1 MRKAAAKHDPKLT
14 VTMWLSLDGFIAGP
28 GGELDWILGDDEMS
42 DYEINLISQVDT
54 LLLGRKT
61 YEEFYAYWSEKGPPK
76 DGWEKIFAKKIN
88 ALHKIAI
95 SKTLEKAEW
104 NASEIVSGVAT
115 EKIEKLKVDSKKG
128 ILIYGSAS
136 IVQQLCNLGLI
147 DEYQLL
153 VHPVLLSQG
162 KKLFE
167 DVNKA
172 GFKLLSSKAFKS
184 GVMVLTYRPAKTR

>member
-104 NASEIVSGVAT
+104 NDSEIVSGVAT

-136 IVQQLCNLGLI
+136 IVQQLGNLGLI

-162 KKLFE
+162 RKLFE
-167 DVNKA
+167 DVNKT
-172 GFKLLSSKAFKS
+172 GLKLLSSKAFKS
-184 GVMVLTYRPAKTR
+184 GVMVLTYQPTK

>member
-1 MRKAAAKHDPKLT
+1 MKKPAAKQKPKLT
-14 VTMWLSLDGFIAGP
+14 VTMWISLDGFIAGP

-42 DYEINLISQVDT
+42 DYEIDLISQADT
-54 LLLGRKT
+54 LLFGRKT

-76 DGWEKIFAKKIN
+76 EGWEKIFAKKIN

-104 NASEIVSGVAT
+104 NDSEIVSGVGT
-115 EKIEKLKVDSKKG
+115 DKIEKLKDESKKG

-136 IVQQLCNLGLI
+136 IVQQLGNLGLI

-162 KKLFE
+162 RKLFE
-167 DVNKA
+167 DVNKT
-172 GFKLLSSKAFKS
+172 GLKLLSSKAFKS
-184 GVMVLTYRPAKTR
+184 GVMVLTYQPAKT

>member
-1 MRKAAAKHDPKLT
+1 MKKPAAKQKPKLT
-14 VTMWLSLDGFIAGP
+14 VTMWMSLDGFIAGP
-28 GGELDWILGDDEMS
+28 GGELDWIMGDDEMS
-42 DYEINLISQVDT
+42 DYEINLISQADT

-61 YEEFYAYWSEKGPPK
+61 YQEFYAYWSEKGPPK
-76 DGWEKIFAKKIN
+76 QGWEKIFAKKIN

-104 NASEIVSGVAT
+104 QDSEIVSEVAT
-115 EKIEKLKVDSKKG
+115 EKIEKLKDESKKG

-136 IVQQLCNLGLI
+136 IVQQLGNLGLI

-162 KKLFE
+162 RKLFE
-167 DVNKA
+167 DVNKT
-172 GFKLLSSKAFKS
+172 GLKLLSSKAFKS
-184 GVMVLTYRPAKTR
+184 GVMVLTYQPAKT

>member
-1 MRKAAAKHDPKLT
+1 MEKPNAKHEPKLT
-14 VTMWLSLDGFIAGP
+14 VTMWMSLDGFIAGP

-42 DYEINLISQVDT
+42 DYEINLISEADT

-76 DGWEKIFAKKIN
+76 EGWEKIFAKKIN

-104 NASEIVSGVAT
+104 NDSEIVSGVAT
-115 EKIEKLKVDSKKG
+115 EKIEKLKAESKKG
-128 ILIYGSAS
+128 MLIYGSAS
-136 IVQQLCNLGLI
+136 IVQQLGNLGLI

-153 VHPVLLSQG
+153 VHPILLSQG
-162 KKLFE
+162 RKLFE
-167 DVNKA
+167 DVDKT
-172 GFKLLSSKAFKS
+172 GLKLLSSKAFKS
-184 GVMVLTYRPAKTR
+184 GVMVLTYQPAK

>member
-1 MRKAAAKHDPKLT
+1 MKKPAAKPKLT
-14 VTMWLSLDGFIAGP
+14 VTMWMSLDGFIAGP
-28 GGELDWILGDDEMS
+28 GGELDWIMGDDEMS
-42 DYEINLISQVDT
+42 DYEINLINQADT

-61 YEEFYAYWSEKGPPK
+61 YQEFYAYWSEKGPPK

-104 NASEIVSGVAT
+104 NDSEIVSGVAT
-115 EKIEKLKVDSKKG
+115 EKIEKLKDESKKG

-136 IVQQLCNLGLI
+136 IVQQLGNLGLI

-162 KKLFE
+162 RKLFE
-167 DVNKA
+167 EVNKT
-172 GFKLLSSKAFKS
+172 GLKLLSSKAFKS
-184 GVMVLTYRPAKTR
+184 GVMVLTYQPAKT

>member
-104 NASEIVSGVAT
+104 NDSEIVSGVAT

-136 IVQQLCNLGLI
+136 IVQQLGNLGLI

-153 VHPVLLSQG
+153 VHPILLSQG
-162 KKLFE
+162 RKLFE
-167 DVNKA
+167 DVDKT
-172 GFKLLSSKAFKS
+172 GLKLLSSKAFKS
-184 GVMVLTYRPAKTR
+184 GVMVLTYQPTK

>member
-104 NASEIVSGVAT
+104 NDSEIVSGVAT
-115 EKIEKLKVDSKKG
+115 EKIEKLKEDSKKG

-136 IVQQLCNLGLI
+136 IVQQLGNLGLI

-162 KKLFE
+162 RKLFE
-167 DVNKA
+167 DVNKT
-172 GFKLLSSKAFKS
+172 GLKLLSSKAFKS
-184 GVMVLTYRPAKTR
+184 GVMVLTYQPAKT

>member
-1 MRKAAAKHDPKLT
+1 MKKPSAKQKPKLT
-14 VTMWLSLDGFIAGP
+14 VTMWMSLDGFIAGP
-28 GGELDWILGDDEMS
+28 GGELDWIMGDDEMS
-42 DYEINLISQVDT
+42 DYEINLISQADT

-61 YEEFYAYWSEKGPPK
+61 YQEFYAYWSEKGPPK
-76 DGWEKIFAKKIN
+76 QGWEKIFAKKIN

-104 NASEIVSGVAT
+104 QDSEIVSEVAT
-115 EKIEKLKVDSKKG
+115 EKIEKLKDESKKG

-136 IVQQLCNLGLI
+136 IVQQLGNLGLI

-162 KKLFE
+162 RKLFE
-167 DVNKA
+167 DVNKT
-172 GFKLLSSKAFKS
+172 GLKLLSSKAFKS
-184 GVMVLTYRPAKTR
+184 GVMVLTYQPAKT